1 VHRLL
6 SGRPTTTHHLKI
18 DAHHHF
24 WKYSATEYEWIDETM
39 RVLRRDFLVS
49 NLEKEIRDAGID
61 GVVTVQA
68 RQTLEETRWL
78 LALAAQNAFIRAVVG
93 WVPLVDSSVS
103 DQWESLVANRS
114 LCGVRHV
121 VQNEP
126 DGFLIRKDFNNG
138 ISLLR
143 KTGLVYDLLIRER
156 QLPEAILFVD
166 QHPQQVF
173 VLDHLAKPRIKE
185 QSVEPWRKNLKEL
198 ARRQNVYCK
207 ISGLVTEADV
217 TTWNEGLLRPYM
229 ETALETFGPARL
241 MFGSDW
247 PVCLVASSYRR
258 WYDTVCSF
266 AASLSPAEKADI
278 FGGTAERAYRLPRRE

>member
-1 VHRLL
+1 MHRLL
-6 SGRPTTTHHLKI
+6 SGRLTTTHHLKI

-78 LALAAQNAFIRAVVG
+78 LTLAAQNAFIRGVVG
-93 WVPLVDSSVS
+93 WVPLIDPSVS

-138 ISLLR
+138 ISLLK
-143 KTGLVYDLLIRER
+143 KTRLVYDLLIRES
-156 QLPEAILFVD
+156 QLPEAILFVE

-217 TTWNEGLLRPYM
+217 TTWNEALLRPYM

-258 WYDTVCSF
+258 WYDAVCSF